1 MVLKLPRDL
10 LQFVDENCNGE
21 SYQTFIIKLLREKQQ
36 SYTQHKGITNGKEEK
51 REYQART

>member
-10 LQFVDENCNGE
+10 LQFVDENCNGD

-36 SYTQHKGITNGKEEK
+36 SYTQHKGITDGKEEK
-51 REYQART
+51 REHQA